1 MESKRVWWAVLLVL
15 WLAISGSTQIFQDP
29 YLEPEQSRLLGGLG
43 MTWIDDQPYTTFTLA
58 PDFAFG
64 KFGFGLYFQ
73 LLFDNQ
79 NGFQLRKDEY
89 KGGVGLLRA
98 VRYVRYGHKYDPVY
112 LRLGSI
118 ESYTMGSGFLMW
130 NYNNAS
136 NYDKRKVGVV
146 ADLDFGKIG
155 IESIYSSLANLEIVG
170 GNFYLRPFRFMNPV
184 PPLLGRF
191 RVHATYLHDDR
202 LLGGT
207 LLDSTETLDVLGF
220 GADLQWLD
228 LPFLKSAV
236 YWDYGKIIH
245 FGSGNAVGINAIF
258 PDLIGVFGLGA
269 RFEKR
274 YLGAQFIPSLFG
286 PLYELNRNLGVTAML
301 QAQPKTEGY
310 FGELSGHVI
319 KRIRLI
325 GSFQKLNGISH
336 SGILHLEAS
345 APRLVPRF
353 ELRAY
358 YDKTN
363 IETFK
368 DARTLDFN
376 SVATVEVGYQLNRF
390 LMLTTIY
397 RWYWVEQ
404 TDASGLTVY
413 KPVERIE
420 PRISFHYAF

>member
-1 MESKRVWWAVLLVL
+1 MEIKRIGLAVWFVL
-15 WLAISGSTQIFQDP
+15 WLAVMGSGQMFQDP
-29 YLEPEQSRLLGGLG
+29 FVEPEQSSLIGGLG
-43 MTWIDDQPYTTFTLA
+43 MTWIEGQPYTTFTVA
-58 PDFAFG
+58 PEFAFG
-64 KFGFGLYFQ
+64 KFGLGLYVQ
-73 LLFDNQ
+73 LLFDNE

-89 KGGVGLLRA
+89 RGGVGLLRA
-98 VRYVRYGHKYDPVY
+98 VRYVRYGRKYDPVY

-136 NYDKRKVGVV
+136 NYDKRKVGIV
-146 ADLDFGKIG
+146 ADLDFGKVG
-155 IESIYSSLANLEIVG
+155 IESIYSSLAHLELVG
-170 GNFYLRPFRFMNPV
+170 GNVYLRPFRFMNPV
-184 PPLLGRF
+184 PPLLGRV

-202 LLGGT
+202 LLGGA
-207 LLDSTETLDVLGF
+207 LLDSTKTLDVLGF
-220 GADLQWLD
+220 GADFQWLD
-228 LPFLKSAV
+228 LPVLKSAV
-236 YWDYGKIIH
+236 YWDYGKILD
-245 FGSGNAVGINAIF
+245 FGSGNAVGINVIF
-258 PDLIGVFGLGA
+258 PDLIGVFGVGA

-274 YLGAQFIPSLFG
+274 YLGAGFIPNLFG
-286 PLYELNRNLGVTAML
+286 PLYELNRNLGIAAML
-301 QAQPKTEGY
+301 QSTSKSEGY

-319 KRIRLI
+319 KKIRLI
-325 GSFQKLNGISH
+325 GSFQKLNGVSH

-345 APRLVPRF
+345 APRLIPQFR
-353 ELRAY
+353 LRAY

-397 RWYWVEQ
+397 RWYWVQQ
-404 TDASGLTVY
+404 TNAAGFIVY
-413 KPVERIE
+413 KPVERVE